1 MKKAATMQDVAD
13 AARCSRAAV
22 SLALRGDRSIPEKTR
37 ARIVAVAERLGYQT
51 NPLVSALM
59 TMHRKGKPVSSATTV
74 LAYLTSH
81 TPDNPW
87 RRHSAYVGMY
97 HGAAERAGEIGY
109 RLEEFSLGATGMT
122 ATRMRDILLARAIHG
137 VIVAPLPHHD
147 TKINF
152 DFSSFAAVGLG
163 LSVHEPAIERVA
175 NDHFQSAALAV
186 DECVKLGYRRIGL
199 ALNRETS
206 VRLEHRWLAGYR
218 FAMDQHGLGD
228 DVPVLMP
235 QTSDELPTQIPP
247 WQKRHRPEVVIFDNS
262 YPDQVGAVP
271 ADVGVVSLS
280 LDSAGDTVSGI
291 FQNYSLLGRVA
302 VEHAASKL
310 YTNSF
315 GVLDEAHVHLVAG
328 RWVAGTTALGPKRRR
343 PVLR

>member
-1 MKKAATMQDVAD
+1 MKKVVTMQAVAD

-22 SLALRGDRSIPEKTR
+22 SLALRGDRSISEPTR
-37 ARIVAVAERLGYQT
+37 ERIAGIARRLGYQT

-59 TMHRKGKPVSSATTV
+59 TMRRQGRPAASATAV

-81 TPDNPW
+81 PIDNPW
-87 RRHSAYVGMY
+87 RRHSAYVGLFN
-97 HGAAERAGEIGY
+97 GAFERAAEIGY
-109 RLEEFSLGATGMT
+109 RVEEFNVAAPGMT
-122 ATRMRDILLARAIHG
+122 ATRMRDILTARAVHAI
-137 VIVAPLPHHD
+137 VVAPLPHHD
-147 TKINF
+147 TKIRF

-199 ALNRETS
+199 ALSRETS
-206 VRLEHRWLAGYR
+206 VRLEHRWLAGYQ
-218 FAMDQHGLGD
+218 FAIAQHGLGD
-228 DVPVLMP
+228 AAPVLMP
-235 QTSDELPTQIPP
+235 QTSDELPGAIPA
-247 WQKRHRPEVVIFDNS
+247 WQKRYRPDVVIFDNS

-280 LDSAGDTVSGI
+280 LDSPSDAVSGI
-291 FQNYSLLGRVA
+291 FQNYGLLGRVA
-302 VEHAASKL
+302 VEHAAAKL

-315 GVLDEAHVHLVAG
+315 GVLDQAHIHLVAG
-328 RWVAGTTALGPKRRR
+328 KWVHGTTTPGPKRRR
-343 PVLR
+343 RPL